1 MENLLVN
8 KSLPIVQELI
18 RGQNRFSQ
26 AFRDRFEHTK
36 RVLTWAKRIQQVEG
50 GDLEIISLAV
60 LFHDTGWSEEINHA
74 QVSAELAGKFL
85 AENKVNPQVMERVI
99 SAVETH
105 NLREIPSSDL
115 PLENQIVM
123 DADLLDELGVTTL
136 VWDAM
141 SVAGQP
147 EAGYLK
153 VLEKDRAFYNS
164 AFKRQSEMKTT
175 SGLKFYRERLDAWQ
189 IVLDNLA
196 FELGVALE

>member
-1 MENLLVN
+1 MDNLLFN
-8 KSLPIVQELI
+8 KSIPIVQEYI
-18 RGQNRFSQ
+18 RGQKRFSQ

-74 QVSAELAGKFL
+74 QVSAELAAKFL
-85 AENKVNPQVMERVI
+85 AENKVTPQVMERVI

-141 SVAGQP
+141 SAAGQP

-175 SGLKFYRERLDAWQ
+175 SGLKLYLERLDAWRM
-189 IVLDNLA
+189 VLDILA
-196 FELGVALE
+196 FELGVAQE

>member
-1 MENLLVN
+1 MDNLLVN
-8 KSLPIVQELI
+8 KSIPIVQEYI

-36 RVLTWAKRIQQVEG
+36 RVLTWAKRIQQLEG
-50 GDLEIISLAV
+50 GDLEIINLAV

-85 AENKVNPQVMERVI
+85 VENEVAPQVMERVI
-99 SAVETH
+99 SAVQTH
-105 NLREIPSSDL
+105 NLRGIPGSDL

-123 DADLLDELGVTTL
+123 DADLLDELGVTTM

-141 SVAGQP
+141 TVAGQP

-153 VLEKDRAFYNS
+153 VLEKDRAFYNN
-164 AFKRQSEMKTT
+164 AVKRQSEMKTNT
-175 SGLKFYRERLDAWQ
+175 GLKLYRERLDTWRM
-189 IVLDNLA
+189 VLDNLA
-196 FELGVALE
+196 FELGTVQE

>member
-1 MENLLVN
+1 V
-8 KSLPIVQELI
+8 
-18 RGQNRFSQ
+18 
-26 AFRDRFEHTK
+26 T
-36 RVLTWAKRIQQVEG
+36 
-50 GDLEIISLAV
+50 
-60 LFHDTGWSEEINHA
+60 
-74 QVSAELAGKFL
+74 
-85 AENKVNPQVMERVI
+85 PQVMERVI

-153 VLEKDRAFYNS
+153 VLEKDRAFYGS

-175 SGLKFYRERLDAWQ
+175 SGLKLYRERLDAWRM
-189 IVLDNLA
+189 VLDNLA